1 MGDYTSLV
9 GNGMEKRADELLK
22 RVYSTNQKLYNR
34 CLKQER
40 NIKAQKNDARLRSDA
55 RQVNI
60 SKQAANRTGV
70 DYARE
75 QTKNTAF
82 KKTATQVT
90 RDAIDGIKDAK

>member
-1 MGDYTSLV
+1 MNSPYRIKE
-9 GNGMEKRADELLK
+9 NH
-22 RVYSTNQKLYNR
+22 
-34 CLKQER
+34 
-40 NIKAQKNDARLRSDA
+40 KAQ
-55 RQVNI
+55 
-60 SKQAANRTGV
+60 NRTGV